1 MVDLREAL
9 PSGAA
14 VSAAAARGR
23 VLVVDDDPSFRRL
36 GANWLRS
43 LGHEVETAGD
53 ADAGAALATAWGPDA
68 VLLDLSMPPHLDPA
82 AGIANVARFAPA
94 PVIVLTG
101 HADGNHALA
110 AIEAGAWD
118 FLAKPADPP
127 MLAVVVARAVAKGRL
142 EDELRRLRRDGEA
155 GDLGLAGT
163 SPALSRLRDG
173 IRRLGPTRVSV
184 VVLGPTGTGKELV
197 ARALHALG
205 PGRDRPFT
213 VVHCGA
219 LPGDLLEAELFGHV
233 KGSFTGAH
241 RDAPGLLD
249 AAHGGTLFLDEVGD
263 MPAPLQVKLLRFL
276 QEGTF
281 TPVGARHP
289 RRADAR
295 VVSATHRDLAAM
307 VAAGT
312 FREDLFYRLK
322 GMVLRTPALA
332 ERPGDAGVAGH
343 PLRPPGERRAAA
355 RTGRH
360 ALGRRAGLAGQRA
373 RAARRGRDRLR
384 PGGAGRSRRRR
395 PPRHGRRRGAGA
407 GRRGGADSGGAAR
420 RRAGGPGDA
429 ARLGGLGGGWRQQVG
444 GGAPPRRDAGR
455 PRQEAGQAR
464 SRRGRQVLTSARRG
478 GRFRA
483 DDFQPAVIL
492 VRRDLGFGSD
502 VPATSSRPAQRV
514 QSIGSS
520 LPGHGPAHDRKSHPH
535 CPDDASPVQPTRR
548 PRQLSV
554 KSELIEPS
562 GAKTF

>member
-1 MVDLREAL
+1 MVDVRDPVL
-9 PSGAA
+9 SGAA
-14 VSAAAARGR
+14 VTAPAVRGR
-23 VLVVDDDPSFRRL
+23 VLVVDDDPAFRRL

-53 ADAGAALATAWGPDA
+53 AEAGATLAATWAPEA
-68 VLLDLSMPPHLDPA
+68 VVLDLSMPPHLDPA

-101 HADGNHALA
+101 HADGAHALA

-118 FLAKPADPP
+118 FLAKPADPA
-127 MLAVVVARAVAKGRL
+127 MLAVVVARAVAKARL
-142 EDELRRLRRDGEA
+142 EDEVRRLRREGET
-155 GDLGLAGT
+155 GDLGLAGA

-173 IRRLGPTRVSV
+173 IRRLGPTKVPV

-241 RDAPGLLD
+241 RDSPGLLD

-322 GMVLRTPALA
+322 GMVLRTPSLA
-332 ERPGDAGVAGH
+332 ERPGDAA
-343 PLRPPGERRAAA
+343 LLANLFARRAA
-355 RTGRH
+355 G
-360 ALGRRAGLAGQRA
+360 GRRLAPDAMPWIAAREWPGNVRELRAVVETACALAGPAEAVDIALLAMAAGEEPPSTVAEESTSAGPLDAALAALETRLVSEA
-373 RAARRGRDRLR
+373 LAAAGGNKSEAARRLGVTRVGL
-384 PGGAGRSRRRR
+384 GKKIV
-395 PPRHGRRRGAGA
+395 
-407 GRRGGADSGGAAR
+407 
-420 RRAGGPGDA
+420 
-429 ARLGGLGGGWRQQVG
+429 RLGLSPGS
-444 GGAPPRRDAGR
+444 
-455 PRQEAGQAR
+455 R
-464 SRRGRQVLTSARRG
+464 S
-478 GRFRA
+478 
-483 DDFQPAVIL
+483 
-492 VRRDLGFGSD
+492 
-502 VPATSSRPAQRV
+502 
-514 QSIGSS
+514 
-520 LPGHGPAHDRKSHPH
+520 
-535 CPDDASPVQPTRR
+535 
-548 PRQLSV
+548 
-554 KSELIEPS
+554 
-562 GAKTF
+562 